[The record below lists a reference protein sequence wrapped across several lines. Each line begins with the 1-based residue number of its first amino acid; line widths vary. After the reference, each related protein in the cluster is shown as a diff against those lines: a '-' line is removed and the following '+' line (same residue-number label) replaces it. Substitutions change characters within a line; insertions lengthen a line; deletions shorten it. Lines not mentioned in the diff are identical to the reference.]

1 MADSDFKPIV
11 IKNADLVLGN
21 EADGTDY
28 GIELN
33 SIALTPDVSPERIKT
48 AKPAGRFSSVDDPEW
63 NLDLGY
69 VYGKRGGGATDQS
82 LADYLMDHVGEQL
95 PFTFRPVSGGAGYAG
110 TVTLLPGALG
120 GDQGSF
126 STQSVSLPV
135 EGQPAK
141 VAAVPAG

>member
-1 MADSDFKPIV
+1 MAFQPIV
-11 IKNADLVLGN
+11 IKNADLFLGS

-28 GIELN
+28 AIELN

-69 VYGKRGGGATDQS
+69 VYGKRGEGEDLS
-82 LADYLMDHVGEQL
+82 LADYLMDHVGDVIE
-95 PFTFRPVSGGAGYAG
+95 FTFRPKTGEAGYTG
-110 TVTLLPGALG
+110 EVTLLPGAIG

-135 EGQPAK
+135 EGQPTK
-141 VAAVPAG
+141 VAAAAAG